1 MRFERKYYLDEL
13 IARKHNGM
21 IKIITGLRRS
31 GKSYLLFE
39 LFRAH
44 LIENGVSEEQI
55 IAFSLE
61 NRRMKK
67 LRNPD
72 ECLAYIDAHIKGD
85 KMHYVMIDEVQ
96 MMAEFVDVLNSY
108 LDMPNVDVYVTGS
121 NSRFLVSDVVTEFRG
136 RGDEVRVFPLSI
148 SELHEAYPEKT
159 WDELW
164 QEYSNF
170 GGLPMAVLTE
180 GVDRKKAYLK
190 QLFRTTYFK
199 DIVERY
205 HIHHTEQLDQL
216 VDFVASSVG
225 SLTNANKLANT
236 FQSKGDKISVDTVG
250 QYLGYLQDAFLLN
263 QAKRYDIRGKQYI
276 GSPYKFYFTDIGLR
290 NARLN
295 FRQYEETHIMENVI
309 YMELLRRG
317 CEVDVGVIEVV
328 EKVDGKNVHK
338 RIEVDFV
345 VNKGDRR
352 YYIQSAYAVPD
363 DDKMAQEERPLL
375 KIYDSFKKII
385 VVQNNVLPW
394 HNENGT
400 LILSLKQFLTEEDSW
415 EK

>member
-1 MRFERKYYLDEL
+1 MKFERKYYLDEL

-39 LFRAH
+39 LFRTH
-44 LIENGVSEEQI
+44 LIESGVSEDQI

-72 ECLAYIDAHIKGD
+72 ECLAYIDAHIQGE

-96 MMAEFVDVLNSY
+96 LMAEFEDVLNSY

-180 GVDRKKAYLK
+180 GMDRKKAYLK

-205 HIHHTEQLDQL
+205 HIQHTEQLDQL

-225 SLTNANKLANT
+225 SLTNANKLTNT
-236 FQSKGDKISVDTVG
+236 FLSKGDKISVDTVS
-250 QYLGYLQDAFLLN
+250 QYLDYLKDAFLLN

-276 GSPYKFYFTDIGLR
+276 GSPYKYYFTDIGLR

-317 CEVDVGVIEVV
+317 CEVDVGVIEIV
-328 EKVDGKNVHK
+328 EKVEGKNVHK

-345 VNKGDRR
+345 VNKGDKR

-400 LILSLKQFLTEEDSW
+400 LILSLKQFLTEEDSM

>member
-1 MRFERKYYLDEL
+1 MKFNRTYYLNEL

-31 GKSYLLFE
+31 GKSFLLFE
-39 LFRAH
+39 LFKDH
-44 LIENGVSEEQI
+44 LLTNGVGEDHIVAISM
-55 IAFSLE
+55 E
-61 NRRMKK
+61 NRRLKN

-72 ECLAYIDAHIKGD
+72 ECLAYIDARIQD
-85 KMHYVMIDEVQ
+85 EQMHYVLIDEVQ
-96 MMAEFVDVLNSY
+96 LMGEFEDVLNSY

-121 NSRFLVSDVVTEFRG
+121 NSRFLISDVVTEFRG
-136 RGDEVRVFPLSI
+136 RGDEVRVYPLSI
-148 SELHEAYPEKT
+148 SELQEAYPEKS

-180 GVDRKKAYLK
+180 GTERKKTYLK
-190 QLFRTTYFK
+190 QLFKTTYFK
-199 DIVERY
+199 DIIDRY
-205 HIHHTEQLDQL
+205 HIQHTEYLGQL

-225 SLTNANKLANT
+225 SLTNANKLTNT
-236 FQSKGDKISVDTVG
+236 FLSKGQKISIDTIG
-250 QYLGYLQDAFLLN
+250 QYLDYLQDAFLIS

-276 GSPYKFYFTDIGLR
+276 GSPYKFYFTDLGLR

-295 FRQYEETHIMENVI
+295 FRQYEETHLMENAI

-317 CEVDVGVIEVV
+317 CEVDVGVLEIV
-328 EKVDGKNVHK
+328 EYEERKQVHK

-345 VNKGDRR
+345 VNKGDKR

-363 DDKMAQEERPLL
+363 KEKMYQEERPLL
-375 KIYDSFKKII
+375 KIYDSFKKMI
-385 VVQNNVLPW
+385 VVQNNVMPW
-394 HNENGT
+394 YNENGT
-400 LILSLKQFLTEEDSW
+400 LVMSLRQFLTDENSL
-415 EK
+415 K

>member
-1 MRFERKYYLDEL
+1 MKFNRTYYLNEL

-31 GKSYLLFE
+31 GKSFLLFE
-39 LFRAH
+39 LFKDH
-44 LIENGVSEEQI
+44 LLTNGVGEDHIVAISM
-55 IAFSLE
+55 E
-61 NRRMKK
+61 NRRLKN

-72 ECLAYIDAHIKGD
+72 ECLAYIDARIHD
-85 KMHYVMIDEVQ
+85 EQMHYVLIDEVQ
-96 MMAEFVDVLNSY
+96 LMGEFEDVLNSY

-121 NSRFLVSDVVTEFRG
+121 NSRFLISDVVTEFRG
-136 RGDEVRVFPLSI
+136 RGDEVRVYPLSI
-148 SELHEAYPEKT
+148 SELQEAYPEKS

-180 GVDRKKAYLK
+180 GTERKKTYLK
-190 QLFRTTYFK
+190 QLFKTTYFK
-199 DIVERY
+199 DIIDRY
-205 HIHHTEQLDQL
+205 HIQHTEYLGQL

-225 SLTNANKLANT
+225 SLTNANKLTNT
-236 FQSKGDKISVDTVG
+236 FLSKGQKISIDTIG
-250 QYLGYLQDAFLLN
+250 QYLDYLQDAFLIS

-276 GSPYKFYFTDIGLR
+276 GSPYKFYFTDLGLR

-295 FRQYEETHIMENVI
+295 FRQYEETHLMENAI

-317 CEVDVGVIEVV
+317 CEVDVGVLEIV
-328 EKVDGKNVHK
+328 EYEERKQVHK

-345 VNKGDRR
+345 VNKGDTR

-363 DDKMAQEERPLL
+363 KEKMYQEERPLL
-375 KIYDSFKKII
+375 KIYDSFKKMI
-385 VVQNNVLPW
+385 VVQNNVMPW
-394 HNENGT
+394 YNENGT
-400 LILSLKQFLTEEDSW
+400 LVMSLRQFLTDENSL
-415 EK
+415 K

>member
-1 MRFERKYYLDEL
+1 MKFERKYYLDEL

-39 LFRAH
+39 LYRAH
-44 LIENGVSEEQI
+44 LIESGVSEDQI

-67 LRNPD
+67 LRDPD
-72 ECLAYIDAHIKGD
+72 ECLAYRDAHIQGE

-96 MMAEFVDVLNSY
+96 LMAEFEDVLNSY

-148 SELHEAYPEKT
+148 SELHEAYPEKP

-170 GGLPMAVLTE
+170 GGLPMAILTE

-205 HIHHTEQLDQL
+205 HIQHTEQLDQL

-225 SLTNANKLANT
+225 SMTNANKLTNT
-236 FQSKGDKISVDTVG
+236 FLSKGDKISVDTVS
-250 QYLGYLQDAFLLN
+250 QYLDYLKDAFLLN

-276 GSPYKFYFTDIGLR
+276 GSPYKYYFTDIGLR

-317 CEVDVGVIEVV
+317 CEVDVGVIEIV
-328 EKVDGKNVHK
+328 EKVEGKNVHK

-345 VNKGDRR
+345 VNKGDKR

-400 LILSLKQFLTEEDSW
+400 LILSLKQFLTEEDSM

>member
-1 MRFERKYYLDEL
+1 MKFNRTYYLNEL

-31 GKSYLLFE
+31 GKSFLLFE
-39 LFRAH
+39 LFKDH
-44 LIENGVSEEQI
+44 LLTNGVGEDHIVAISM
-55 IAFSLE
+55 E
-61 NRRMKK
+61 NRRLKN

-72 ECLAYIDAHIKGD
+72 ECLAYIDARIHD
-85 KMHYVMIDEVQ
+85 EQMHYVLIDEVQ
-96 MMAEFVDVLNSY
+96 LMGEFEDVLNSY

-121 NSRFLVSDVVTEFRG
+121 NSRFLISDVVTEFRG
-136 RGDEVRVFPLSI
+136 RGDEVRVYPLSI
-148 SELHEAYPEKT
+148 SELQEAYPEKS

-180 GVDRKKAYLK
+180 GTERKKTYLK
-190 QLFRTTYFK
+190 QLFKTTYFK
-199 DIVERY
+199 DIIDRY
-205 HIHHTEQLDQL
+205 HIQHTEYLGQL

-225 SLTNANKLANT
+225 SLTNANKLTNT
-236 FQSKGDKISVDTVG
+236 FLSKGQKISIDTIG
-250 QYLGYLQDAFLLN
+250 QYLDYLQDAFLIS

-276 GSPYKFYFTDIGLR
+276 GSPYKFYFTDLGLR

-295 FRQYEETHIMENVI
+295 FRQYEETHLMENAI

-317 CEVDVGVIEVV
+317 CEVDVGVLEI
-328 EKVDGKNVHK
+328 VDYEERKQVHK

-345 VNKGDRR
+345 VNKGDTR

-363 DDKMAQEERPLL
+363 KEKMYQEERPLL
-375 KIYDSFKKII
+375 KIYDSFKKMI
-385 VVQNNVLPW
+385 VVQNNVMPW
-394 HNENGT
+394 YNENGT
-400 LILSLKQFLTEEDSW
+400 LVMSLRQFLTDENSL
-415 EK
+415 K

>member
-1 MRFERKYYLDEL
+1 MKFNRTYYLNEL

-31 GKSYLLFE
+31 GKSFLLFE
-39 LFRAH
+39 LFKDH
-44 LIENGVSEEQI
+44 LLANGVGEDHIVAISM
-55 IAFSLE
+55 E
-61 NRRMKK
+61 NRRLKN

-72 ECLAYIDAHIKGD
+72 ECLAYIDARIHD
-85 KMHYVMIDEVQ
+85 EQMHYVLIDEVQ
-96 MMAEFVDVLNSY
+96 LMGEFEDVLNSY

-121 NSRFLVSDVVTEFRG
+121 NSRFLISDVVTEFRG
-136 RGDEVRVFPLSI
+136 RGDEVRVYPLSI
-148 SELHEAYPEKT
+148 SELQEAYPEKS

-180 GVDRKKAYLK
+180 GTERKKSYLK
-190 QLFRTTYFK
+190 QLFKTTYFK
-199 DIVERY
+199 DIIDRY
-205 HIHHTEQLDQL
+205 HIQHNEYLGQL

-225 SLTNANKLANT
+225 SLTNANKLTNT
-236 FQSKGDKISVDTVG
+236 FLSKGQKISIDTIG
-250 QYLGYLQDAFLLN
+250 QYLDYLQDAFLIS

-276 GSPYKFYFTDIGLR
+276 GSPYKFYFTDLGLR

-295 FRQYEETHIMENVI
+295 FRQYEETHLMENAI

-317 CEVDVGVIEVV
+317 CEVDVGVLEIV
-328 EKVDGKNVHK
+328 EYEERKQVHK

-345 VNKGDRR
+345 VNKGDKR

-363 DDKMAQEERPLL
+363 KEKMYQEERPLL
-375 KIYDSFKKII
+375 KIYDSFKKMI
-385 VVQNNVLPW
+385 VVQNNVMPW
-394 HNENGT
+394 YNENGT
-400 LILSLKQFLTEEDSW
+400 LVMSLRQFLTDENSLQ
-415 EK
+415 

>member
-1 MRFERKYYLDEL
+1 MKFNRTYYLNEL

-31 GKSYLLFE
+31 GKSFLLFE
-39 LFRAH
+39 LFKDH
-44 LIENGVSEEQI
+44 LLTNGVGEDHIVAISM
-55 IAFSLE
+55 E
-61 NRRMKK
+61 NRRLKN

-72 ECLAYIDAHIKGD
+72 ECLAYIDARIQD
-85 KMHYVMIDEVQ
+85 ERMHYVLIDEVQ
-96 MMAEFVDVLNSY
+96 LMGEFEDVLNSY

-121 NSRFLVSDVVTEFRG
+121 NSRFLISDVVTEFRG
-136 RGDEVRVFPLSI
+136 RGDEVRVYPLSI
-148 SELHEAYPEKT
+148 SELQEAYPEKS

-180 GVDRKKAYLK
+180 GTERKKTYLK
-190 QLFRTTYFK
+190 QLFNTTYFK
-199 DIVERY
+199 DIIDRY
-205 HIHHTEQLDQL
+205 HIQHTEYLGQL

-225 SLTNANKLANT
+225 SLTNANKLTNT
-236 FQSKGDKISVDTVG
+236 FLSKGQKISIDTIG
-250 QYLGYLQDAFLLN
+250 QYLDYLQDAFLIS

-276 GSPYKFYFTDIGLR
+276 GSPYKFYFTDLGLR

-295 FRQYEETHIMENVI
+295 FRQYEETHLMENAI

-317 CEVDVGVIEVV
+317 CEVDVGVLEIV
-328 EKVDGKNVHK
+328 EYEERKQVHK

-345 VNKGDRR
+345 VNKGDTR

-363 DDKMAQEERPLL
+363 KEKMYQEERPLL
-375 KIYDSFKKII
+375 KIYDSFKKMI
-385 VVQNNVLPW
+385 VVQNNVMPW
-394 HNENGT
+394 YNENGT
-400 LILSLKQFLTEEDSW
+400 LVMSLRQFLTDENSL
-415 EK
+415 K

>member
-1 MRFERKYYLDEL
+1 MKFERKYYLDEL
-13 IARKHNGM
+13 IVRKHNGM

-44 LIENGVSEEQI
+44 LIESGVSEDQI

-72 ECLAYIDAHIKGD
+72 ECLAYIDAHIQGE

-96 MMAEFVDVLNSY
+96 LMAEFEDVLNSY

-148 SELHEAYPEKT
+148 SELHEAYPEKP

-170 GGLPMAVLTE
+170 GGLPMAILTE

-205 HIHHTEQLDQL
+205 HIQHTEQLDQL

-225 SLTNANKLANT
+225 SLTNANKLTNT
-236 FQSKGDKISVDTVG
+236 FLSKGDKISVDTVS
-250 QYLGYLQDAFLLN
+250 QYLDYLKDAFLLN

-276 GSPYKFYFTDIGLR
+276 GSPYKYYFTDIGLR

-317 CEVDVGVIEVV
+317 CEVDVGVIEIV
-328 EKVDGKNVHK
+328 EKVEGKNVHK

-345 VNKGDRR
+345 VNKGDKR

-400 LILSLKQFLTEEDSW
+400 LILSLKQFLTEEDSM

>member
-1 MRFERKYYLDEL
+1 MKFERKYYLDEL

-44 LIENGVSEEQI
+44 LIESGVSEDQI

-72 ECLAYIDAHIKGD
+72 ECLAYIDAHIQGE

-96 MMAEFVDVLNSY
+96 LMAEFEDVLNSY

-148 SELHEAYPEKT
+148 LELHEAYPEKP

-170 GGLPMAVLTE
+170 GGLPMAILTE

-205 HIHHTEQLDQL
+205 HIQHTEQLDQL

-225 SLTNANKLANT
+225 LLTNANKLTNT
-236 FQSKGDKISVDTVG
+236 FLSKGDKISVDTVS
-250 QYLGYLQDAFLLN
+250 QYLDYLKDAFLLN

-276 GSPYKFYFTDIGLR
+276 GSPYKYYFTDIGLR

-317 CEVDVGVIEVV
+317 CEVDVGVIEIV
-328 EKVDGKNVHK
+328 EKVEGKNVHK

-345 VNKGDRR
+345 VNKGDKR

-400 LILSLKQFLTEEDSW
+400 LILSLKQFLTEEDSM

>member
-1 MRFERKYYLDEL
+1 
-13 IARKHNGM
+13 
-21 IKIITGLRRS
+21 
-31 GKSYLLFE
+31 
-39 LFRAH
+39 
-44 LIENGVSEEQI
+44 
-55 IAFSLE
+55 
-61 NRRMKK
+61 MKK

-72 ECLAYIDAHIKGD
+72 ECLAYIDAHIQGE

-96 MMAEFVDVLNSY
+96 LMAEFEDVLNSY

-148 SELHEAYPEKT
+148 SELHEAYPEKP

-170 GGLPMAVLTE
+170 GGLPMAILTE

-205 HIHHTEQLDQL
+205 HIQHTEQLDQL
-216 VDFVASSVG
+216 LDFVASSVG
-225 SLTNANKLANT
+225 SLTNANKLTNT
-236 FQSKGDKISVDTVG
+236 FLSKGDKISVDTVS
-250 QYLGYLQDAFLLN
+250 QYLDYLKDAFLLN

-276 GSPYKFYFTDIGLR
+276 GSPYKYYFTDIGLR

-317 CEVDVGVIEVV
+317 CEVDVGVIEIV
-328 EKVDGKNVHK
+328 EKVEGKNVHK

-345 VNKGDRR
+345 VNKGDKR

-400 LILSLKQFLTEEDSW
+400 LILSLKQFLTEEDSM

>member
-1 MRFERKYYLDEL
+1 MKFERKYYLDEL
-13 IARKHNGM
+13 IARMHNGM

-44 LIENGVSEEQI
+44 LIESGVSEGQI

-67 LRNPD
+67 LRDPD
-72 ECLAYIDAHIKGD
+72 ECLAYIDAHIQGE

-96 MMAEFVDVLNSY
+96 LMAEFEDVLNSY

-148 SELHEAYPEKT
+148 SELHEAYPEKP

-170 GGLPMAVLTE
+170 GGLPMAILTE

-205 HIHHTEQLDQL
+205 HIQHTEQLDQL

-225 SLTNANKLANT
+225 SLTNANKLTNT
-236 FQSKGDKISVDTVG
+236 FLSKGDKISVDTVS
-250 QYLGYLQDAFLLN
+250 QYLDYLKDAFLLN

-276 GSPYKFYFTDIGLR
+276 GSPYKYYFTDIGLR

-317 CEVDVGVIEVV
+317 CEVDVGVIEIV
-328 EKVDGKNVHK
+328 EKVEGKNVHK

-345 VNKGDRR
+345 VNKGDKR

-400 LILSLKQFLTEEDSW
+400 LILSLKQFLTEEDSM

>member
-1 MRFERKYYLDEL
+1 MITRQKYLDAL
-13 IARKHNGM
+13 IAAMGNDM
-21 IKIITGLRRS
+21 IKVVTGLRRV
-31 GKSYLLFE
+31 GKSYLLFHIFYDY
-39 LFRAH
+39 LKST
-44 LIENGVSEEQI
+44 GVDDGHI
-55 IAFSLE
+55 IRIDLE
-61 NRRMKK
+61 PRRNKW
-67 LRNPD
+67 LRDPD
-72 ECLAYIDAHIKGD
+72 ALLNHIDAQLQD
-85 KMHYVMIDEVQ
+85 DAQYYVLIDEIQHVP
-96 MMAEFVDVLNSY
+96 EFEDVLNSY

-180 GVDRKKAYLK
+180 GMDRKKAYLK

-205 HIHHTEQLDQL
+205 HIQHTEQLDQL

-225 SLTNANKLANT
+225 SLTNANKLTNT
-236 FQSKGDKISVDTVG
+236 FRSKGDKISVDTVS
-250 QYLGYLQDAFLLN
+250 QYLDYLKDAFLLN

-276 GSPYKFYFTDIGLR
+276 GSPYKYYFTDIGLR

-317 CEVDVGVIEVV
+317 CEVDVGVIEIV
-328 EKVDGKNVHK
+328 EKVEGKNVHK

-345 VNKGDRR
+345 VNKGDKR

-363 DDKMAQEERPLL
+363 EDKMAQEERPLL

-400 LILSLKQFLTEEDSW
+400 LILSLKQFLTEEDSM

>member
-1 MRFERKYYLDEL
+1 MKFERKYYLDEL
-13 IARKHNGM
+13 IAREHNGM

-44 LIENGVSEEQI
+44 LIESGVSEDQI

-72 ECLAYIDAHIKGD
+72 ECLAYIDAHIQGE

-96 MMAEFVDVLNSY
+96 LMEEFEDVLNSY

-148 SELHEAYPEKT
+148 SELHEAYPEKP

-170 GGLPMAVLTE
+170 GGLPMAILTE

-205 HIHHTEQLDQL
+205 HIQHTEQLDQL

-225 SLTNANKLANT
+225 SLTNANKLTNT
-236 FQSKGDKISVDTVG
+236 FLSKGDKISVDTVS
-250 QYLGYLQDAFLLN
+250 QYLDYLKDAFLLN

-276 GSPYKFYFTDIGLR
+276 GSPYKYYFTDIGLR

-317 CEVDVGVIEVV
+317 CEVDVGVIEIV
-328 EKVDGKNVHK
+328 EKVEGKNVHK

-345 VNKGDRR
+345 VNKGDKR

-400 LILSLKQFLTEEDSW
+400 LILSLKQFLTEEDSM

>member
-1 MRFERKYYLDEL
+1 MKFERKYYLDEL

-44 LIENGVSEEQI
+44 LIESGVSEDQI

-72 ECLAYIDAHIKGD
+72 ECLAYIDAHIQGE

-96 MMAEFVDVLNSY
+96 LMAEFEDVLNSY

-148 SELHEAYPEKT
+148 SELHEAYPEKP

-170 GGLPMAVLTE
+170 GGLPMAILTE

-205 HIHHTEQLDQL
+205 HIQHTEQLDQL

-225 SLTNANKLANT
+225 SLTNANKLTNT
-236 FQSKGDKISVDTVG
+236 FLSKGDKISVDTVS
-250 QYLGYLQDAFLLN
+250 QYLDYLKDAFLLN
-263 QAKRYDIRGKQYI
+263 QTKRYDIRGKQYI
-276 GSPYKFYFTDIGLR
+276 GSPYKYYFTDIGLR

-317 CEVDVGVIEVV
+317 CEVDVGVIEIV
-328 EKVDGKNVHK
+328 EKVEGKNVHK

-345 VNKGDRR
+345 VNKGDKR

-400 LILSLKQFLTEEDSW
+400 LILSLKQFLTEEDSM

>member
-1 MRFERKYYLDEL
+1 MKFERKYYLDEL

-44 LIENGVSEEQI
+44 LIESGVSEDQI

-67 LRNPD
+67 LRDPD
-72 ECLAYIDAHIKGD
+72 ECLAYRDAHIQGE

-96 MMAEFVDVLNSY
+96 LMAEFEDVLNSY

-148 SELHEAYPEKT
+148 SELHEAYPEKP

-170 GGLPMAVLTE
+170 GGLPMAILTE

-205 HIHHTEQLDQL
+205 HIQHTEQLDQL

-225 SLTNANKLANT
+225 SMTNANKLTNT
-236 FQSKGDKISVDTVG
+236 FLSKGDKISVDTVS
-250 QYLGYLQDAFLLN
+250 QYLDYLKDAFLLN

-276 GSPYKFYFTDIGLR
+276 GSPYKYYFTDIGLR

-317 CEVDVGVIEVV
+317 CEVDVGVIEIV
-328 EKVDGKNVHK
+328 EKVEGKNVHK

-345 VNKGDRR
+345 VNKGDKR

-400 LILSLKQFLTEEDSW
+400 LILSLKQFLTEEDSM